1 MAEMDLALVAD
12 WGNETWVQ
20 AYVISV
26 RKAMSERPEE
36 AEPVMRAELQQMV
49 DKKVWHAVHAHNLT
63 AAQRSSIL
71 RSSMFLK
78 DKYLPSGEFEKF
90 KARLVAGGDM
100 QDKGLYQDK
109 MDLASPTAATSSV
122 FVVTAIAAHENRTTR
137 VIDIG
142 GAFLLADIKL
152 TGIVVH
158 VRLNKIMTAILV
170 KIDQSYTEF
179 VDRNGT
185 LVVELDKALYG
196 CVEAAAL
203 WHQDLSKTLVDFGYV
218 RNPYDICV
226 FNKLNEAGVQCT
238 IVLHVDDLLVTCYD
252 ERAIDELEACLRLA
266 YPEITVQGGEVI
278 GYLGMTFDFRVKGEV
293 KVTMA
298 NTITEVLD
306 GCGVTATRKTPATET
321 LFDVRE
327 DSPLSSEERRVWFH
341 SNTAKMLYLAK
352 RVKPEC
358 LTAIAF
364 LTIVSV

>member
-1 MAEMDLALVAD
+1 MSDDGPETASEDGGEDEIDHTSDDRTAAKAPAATFMEIDGRPDASPEADSMGVIANPSPAQIAEYISEAAASSQSEVNEFQPASVIAAAPALEQDALTDSDSAAAPETSGHQRGRTARKRNIPSRYRADVFHTQGDAHSRRMAEMDLALVAD

-170 KIDQSYTEF
+170 TIDPSY
-179 VDRNGT
+179 
-185 LVVELDKALYG
+185 VE
-196 CVEAAAL
+196 
-203 WHQDLSKTLVDFGYV
+203 
-218 RNPYDICV
+218 
-226 FNKLNEAGVQCT
+226 
-238 IVLHVDDLLVTCYD
+238 
-252 ERAIDELEACLRLA
+252 
-266 YPEITVQGGEVI
+266 
-278 GYLGMTFDFRVKGEV
+278 
-293 KVTMA
+293 
-298 NTITEVLD
+298 
-306 GCGVTATRKTPATET
+306 
-321 LFDVRE
+321 
-327 DSPLSSEERRVWFH
+327 
-341 SNTAKMLYLAK
+341 
-352 RVKPEC
+352 
-358 LTAIAF
+358 
-364 LTIVSV
+364 